1 MTPASHSH
9 SRKFSVLETGSPRYL
24 LARRK
29 AIPKSIYLGVA
40 IAMENEGQVEWA
52 CSSYDGTEFETHED
66 TFHPDTTIKEPKQLE
81 QLNSIIIATLREYA
95 NSHNYRIQGV
105 CIGCDEKTAQ
115 VVAENPQLKDPIR
128 SMCTHFWFDLDVT
141 PCTYTL
147 RGMSLG
153 EEAASA
159 ARKVYDWFTP
169 QFPGSIPR
177 IAVDPDTNEVLVDM
191 DGHCHMV
198 DLDHFKKTTDK
209 PTWNKLLDLAEECK
223 QRKLKIL
230 FFNSTPQGGGVALM
244 RHATIRLMRLLGV
257 DCRWFVAKPNP
268 DVFVITKRKFHNVFQ
283 GVTKD
288 EQYRLLQ
295 EDKDLWVEWCEQ
307 NFDHYWGEGKDVIES
322 ADVII
327 MDDPQV
333 SAIIP
338 RIRKLNPNARVI
350 YRSHIE
356 IRSDLASV
364 KGSMQYDLWDFLWS
378 NFISQSDMFISH
390 PVAGF
395 IPPRVPHSKVGLMPA
410 ATDELDGLNKR
421 MTPSDLEYYRRVF
434 NRCAEDQGSPG
445 ISNDRPYVIQI
456 ARFDPAK
463 GIPDVIEAYRNFRE
477 QLSGKGIPDDQHPQL
492 VICGHGS
499 IDDPDG
505 TIVYE
510 QTLHQLGQPEYSAYA
525 KDICVARLPASD
537 QLLCAILRGS
547 FCALQLSHREGF
559 EVKVTESLSKYK
571 PVIAYRSG
579 GIPLQ
584 IEDGKT
590 GILVERGNTQ
600 GVADALMR
608 LFTDMEYYQE
618 FVNELRTKAQD
629 SKRQQYF
636 TPFQSVNWLYLAT
649 QMAFKGNKDAEA
661 IADKQLPVAEV
672 DGTYMGDGQVRQW
685 SAKYVRE
692 FWQQ

>member
-1 MTPASHSH
+1 MAQLR
-9 SRKFSVLETGSPRYL
+9 RKFSILETGSPRYV
-24 LARRK
+24 LARK
-29 AIPKSIYLGVA
+29 HAISKPIYLGVA
-40 IAMENEGQVEWA
+40 VSYSDAGLFDWA
-52 CSSYDGTEFETHED
+52 CSCYDGSEFTSHED
-66 TFHPDTTIKEPKQLE
+66 TFTSCPAITRVDQLKQL
-81 QLNSIIIATLREYA
+81 NDTIIRTVRTYA
-95 NSHNYRIQGV
+95 ESHNYRIQAV
-105 CIGCDEKTAQ
+105 CVGCDEKTAAI
-115 VVAENPQLKDPIR
+115 VAEHPALKDPIR
-128 SMCTHFWFDLDVT
+128 EMCTQFWFDLDAT
-141 PCTYTL
+141 PCIYTL
-147 RGMSLG
+147 RGLSLT

-169 QFPGSIPR
+169 QFPGNIPR
-177 IAVDPDTNEVLVDM
+177 IAVDPATNEVLVDM
-191 DGHCHMV
+191 DSHCHMV
-198 DLDHFKKTTDK
+198 DIKHFVETTDK
-209 PTWNKLLDLAEECK
+209 PTWDKLLELADECK
-223 QRKLKIL
+223 RRELKIL

-283 GVTKD
+283 GVTDD
-288 EQYRLLQ
+288 EQYRLRT
-295 EDKDLWVEWCEQ
+295 EDKDLWTEWCEQ
-307 NFDHYWGEGKDVIES
+307 NFDNYWGEGKGVVDD

-338 RIRKLNPNARVI
+338 RIRKLNPDVRII

-364 KGSMQYDLWDFLWS
+364 AGSMQHDLWDFLWGG
-378 NFISQSDMFISH
+378 FISQSDLFISH

-395 IPPRVPHSKVGLMPA
+395 IPPRVPHAKVALMPA
-410 ATDELDGLNKR
+410 ATDELDGLNKK
-421 MTPSDLEYYRRVF
+421 MTAADIEYYRRVF

-445 ISNDRPYVIQI
+445 IAVDRPYIIQI

-463 GIPDVIEAYRNFRE
+463 GIPDVIEAYRNFRS
-477 QLSGKGIPDDQHPQL
+477 QLADKGIPSDQHPQL
-492 VICGHGS
+492 VLCGHGS

-505 TIVYE
+505 TIIYDQVIE
-510 QTLHQLGQPEYSAYA
+510 QLTQPRYCCYA

-537 QLLCAILRGS
+537 QLLCAVLRGS

-559 EVKVTESLSKYK
+559 EVKVTESLAKYK
-571 PVIAYRSG
+571 PVVAYRSG

-590 GILVERGNTQ
+590 GILIERGNTQ
-600 GVADALMR
+600 GVADALVR
-608 LFTDMEYYQE
+608 LFSDSDYYDA

-649 QMAFKGNKDAEA
+649 QLAFKGNGEA
-661 IADKQLPVAEV
+661 VAKSRPAPESI
-672 DGTYMGDGQVRQW
+672 DGTYLGSGEVRAW
-685 SAKYVRE
+685 GARYVRE
-692 FWQQ
+692 FWQGTAS

>member
-1 MTPASHSH
+1 MAHLSH
-9 SRKFSVLETGSPRYL
+9 RKFSILEAGSPRYVL
-24 LARRK
+24 SRKK
-29 AIPKSIYLGVA
+29 AIGKSIYLGVA
-40 IAMENEGQVEWA
+40 VSYECEGQIEWA
-52 CSSYDGTEFETHED
+52 CSSYDGTEFESHED
-66 TFHPDTTIKEPKQLE
+66 TFVTDPSSTGPEQLE
-81 QLNSIIIATLREYA
+81 KLNNIIIQTVRDFAT
-95 NSHNYRIQGV
+95 SHNYRIQGV
-105 CIGCDEKTAQ
+105 CIGCDEKTAKI
-115 VVAENPQLKDPIR
+115 VAADPALKCPIR
-128 SMCTHFWFDLDVT
+128 SMCTRFWFDLDAA

-147 RGMSLG
+147 RGLSLT

-177 IAVDPDTNEVLVDM
+177 IAVDPETNEVLVDM
-191 DGHCHMV
+191 DGHCHML
-198 DLDHFKKTTDK
+198 DLEHFEQTTDK
-209 PTWNKLLDLAEECK
+209 PTWDKLLQLSEQCK
-223 QRKLKIL
+223 QRKLKII

-283 GVTKD
+283 GVTQD

-307 NFDHYWGEGKDVIES
+307 NFANYWGQGKGVVDT

-338 RIRKLNPNARVI
+338 HIRKLNPTARII

-356 IRSDLASV
+356 IRGDLAGIQ
-364 KGSMQYDLWDFLWS
+364 GSMQYDLWDFLWS
-378 NFISQSDMFISH
+378 GFISKTDLFISH

-395 IPPRVPHSKVGLMPA
+395 IPPRVPHAKVALMPA
-410 ATDELDGLNKR
+410 ATDELDGLNKK
-421 MTPSDLEYYRRVF
+421 MSASDLEYYRRVF

-445 ISNDRPYVIQI
+445 ISGDRPYVIQI

-463 GIPDVIEAYRNFRE
+463 GIPDVIEAYRAFRE
-477 QLSGKGIPDDQHPQL
+477 QLTARGLEEDQQPQL
-492 VICGHGS
+492 VLCGHGS

-505 TIVYE
+505 TVVYDE
-510 QTLHQLGQPEYSAYA
+510 IIQLLNQPEYRPHAN
-525 KDICVARLPASD
+525 DICVVRLPASD
-537 QLLCAILRGS
+537 QLLCAVLRGS

-559 EVKVTESLSKYK
+559 EVKVTESLAKYK

-590 GILVERGNTQ
+590 GILVERGNTK
-600 GVADALMR
+600 GVADALTR
-608 LFTDMEYYQE
+608 LYTDTAYYQD
-618 FVNELRTKAQD
+618 FINELRTKEQD
-629 SKRQQYF
+629 SKRQQFF

-649 QMAFKGNKDAEA
+649 ELAYKGNDEA
-661 IADKQLPVAEV
+661 VAMSQPAVADIE
-672 DGTYMGDGQVRQW
+672 GTYMGNGEVRQW
-685 SAKYVRE
+685 NAKYVRE
-692 FWQQ
+692 YWQNSA

>member
-1 MTPASHSH
+1 MTPTLR
-9 SRKFSVLETGSPRYL
+9 RKFSILETGSPRYII
-24 LARRK
+24 ARRNAVSK
-29 AIPKSIYLGVA
+29 PIYLGVA
-40 IAMENEGQVEWA
+40 ISYDASGQLSWA
-52 CSSYDGTEFETHED
+52 CSSYDGTEFECHED
-66 TFHPDTTIKEPKQLE
+66 TFVGSVHATGADRLRE
-81 QLNSIIIATLREYA
+81 LNDIIIQTVHDYAT
-95 NSHNYRIQGV
+95 SHNYRIQGA
-105 CIGCDEKTAQ
+105 CIGCDESTARL
-115 VVAENPQLKDPIR
+115 VRDDPELKDPIR
-128 SMCTHFWFDLDVT
+128 AMCVRFWFDLDAT
-141 PCTYTL
+141 PCVYTL
-147 RGMSLG
+147 RGLSLT

-177 IAVDPDTNEVLVDM
+177 IAVDPENNEVLVDM

-198 DLDHFKKTTDK
+198 DLKHFEDTTDK
-209 PTWNKLLDLAEECK
+209 PTWDKLLELAEECK
-223 QRKLKIL
+223 QRKLRIL

-283 GVTKD
+283 GVTSD
-288 EQYRLLQ
+288 EQYRLLK
-295 EDKDLWVEWCEQ
+295 EDKELWAEWCNQ
-307 NFDHYWGEGKDVIES
+307 NFDRYWGEGKDVVES

-364 KGSMQYDLWDFLWS
+364 VGSMQYDLWDFLWGG
-378 NFISQSDMFISH
+378 FINSSDVFVSH

-395 IPPRVPHSKVGLMPA
+395 IPPRVPHAKVVLMPA
-410 ATDELDGLNKR
+410 ATDELDGLNKK
-421 MTPSDLEYYRRVF
+421 MSAADIEYYRRVF
-434 NRCAEDQGSPG
+434 NRCAGDQGSPG
-445 ISNDRPYVIQI
+445 IAADRPYVIQI

-463 GIPDVIEAYRNFRE
+463 GIPDVIEAYRGFRE
-477 QLSGKGIPDDQHPQL
+477 QLGARGIEEDMQPQL
-492 VICGHGS
+492 VLCGHGS

-505 TIVYE
+505 TVVYE
-510 QTLHQLGQPEYSAYA
+510 QIIQLLAEPRYAVYA
-525 KDICVARLPASD
+525 KDICVVRLPASD
-537 QLLCAILRGS
+537 QLLCSILRGS

-559 EVKVTESLSKYK
+559 EVKVTESLAKHK

-590 GILVERGNTQ
+590 GILIERGNTK
-600 GVADALMR
+600 GVSDALTR
-608 LFTDMEYYQE
+608 LYTDHKYYQA
-618 FVNELRTKAQD
+618 FVNELRSKEQD

-649 QMAFKGNKDAEA
+649 QLAYKGNDEAA
-661 IADKQLPVAEV
+661 IANKPQGDI
-672 DGTYMGDGQVRQW
+672 DGTYLGNGEIRQW
-685 SAKYVRE
+685 NAKYVRE
-692 FWQQ
+692 YWQGKA

>member
-1 MTPASHSH
+1 MPPLR
-9 SRKFSVLETGSPRYL
+9 RKFSFLETGSPRYI
-24 LARRK
+24 LARNK

-40 IAMENEGQVEWA
+40 ISFDKNGDIEWA
-52 CSSYDGTEFETHED
+52 CSSYDGTDFQNHED
-66 TFHPDTTIKEPKQLE
+66 TFKGSSGVSNLE
-81 QLNSIIIATLREYA
+81 QLNQLNDQIINVVGEYS
-95 NSHNYRIQGV
+95 NSHNFRIQGV
-105 CIGCDEKTAQ
+105 CIGCDEATSKVIEADP
-115 VVAENPQLKDPIR
+115 ALINPVR
-128 SMCTHFWFDLDVT
+128 EMCTRFWFDLDAT
-141 PCTYTL
+141 PCIYKL
-147 RGMSLG
+147 RGLSLT

-177 IAVDPDTNEVLVDM
+177 ISVDPDTNEVQVDM
-191 DGHCHMV
+191 DGHCHML
-198 DLDHFKKTTDK
+198 DLKHFEDTTDK
-209 PTWNKLLDLAEECK
+209 PTWDKLLALADECK

-283 GVTKD
+283 GVTDD
-288 EQYRLLQ
+288 EQYRLQ
-295 EDKDLWVEWCEQ
+295 QADKDLWTEWCEA
-307 NFDHYWGEGKDVIES
+307 NFDQYWGKGKGVIDD

-338 RIRKLNPNARVI
+338 RIRKLNPTARVI

-356 IRSDLASV
+356 IRSDLASIE
-364 KGSMQYDLWDFLWS
+364 GSMQYDLWDFLWGG
-378 NFISQSDMFISH
+378 FINQSDLFISH

-395 IPPRVPHSKVGLMPA
+395 IPPRVPHSKVALMPA

-421 MTPSDLEYYRRVF
+421 LNSADLEYYRRVF
-434 NRCAEDQGSPG
+434 NRCAEDQASPG
-445 ISNDRPYVIQI
+445 IQKDRPYVIQI

-463 GIPDVIEAYRNFRE
+463 GIPDVIEAYRGFRV
-477 QLSGKGIPDDQHPQL
+477 QLDAMGIEPSLQPQL
-492 VICGHGS
+492 VLCGHGS

-505 TIVYE
+505 TVVY
-510 QTLHQLGQPEYSAYA
+510 QQVIDLICTAPYQPYA
-525 KDICVARLPASD
+525 RDICVARLPASD
-537 QLLCAILRGS
+537 QLLCAVLRGS

-590 GILVERGNTQ
+590 GILIERGNTQ
-600 GVADALMR
+600 GVSDALG
-608 LFTDMEYYQE
+608 FIET
-618 FVNELRTKAQD
+618 LRSKEQD

-649 QMAFKGNKDAEA
+649 QLAYKGKSEAAAENQPSTD
-661 IADKQLPVAEV
+661 I
-672 DGTYMGDGQVRQW
+672 DGTYMGDGQIRKWNAQ
-685 SAKYVRE
+685 YVRS
-692 FWQQ
+692 FWQNEATA

>member
-1 MTPASHSH
+1 MPQIR
-9 SRKFSVLETGSPRYL
+9 RKFSILETGSPRYV
-24 LARRK
+24 LARK
-29 AIPKSIYLGVA
+29 NAISKPVYLGVA
-40 IAMENEGQVEWA
+40 VSYTDEGQFDWA
-52 CSSYDGTEFETHED
+52 CSSYDGSEFAWHED
-66 TFHPDTTIKEPKQLE
+66 TFRANTAITRVDQLKQL
-81 QLNSIIIATLREYA
+81 NDTIIRTVHNYA
-95 NSHNYRIQGV
+95 SSHNYRIQAV
-105 CIGCDEKTAQ
+105 CVGSDEKTA
-115 VVAENPQLKDPIR
+115 AIIHEHPALKDPIHEI
-128 SMCTHFWFDLDVT
+128 CTRFWFDLDAT
-141 PCTYTL
+141 PCIYTL
-147 RGMSLG
+147 RGLSLT

-177 IAVDPDTNEVLVDM
+177 VAVDPATNEVLVDM

-198 DLDHFKKTTDK
+198 DLKHFEETTDK
-209 PTWNKLLDLAEECK
+209 PTWDKLLELADECK
-223 QRKLKIL
+223 RRKLKIL

-283 GVTKD
+283 GVTDD
-288 EQYRLLQ
+288 EQYRLLP
-295 EDKDLWVEWCEQ
+295 EDKSLWAEWCEQ
-307 NFDHYWGEGKDVIES
+307 NFDNYWGEGKGVIDS

-333 SAIIP
+333 AAIIP
-338 RIRKLNPNARVI
+338 RIRKLNPDARII

-356 IRSDLASV
+356 IRADLAGV
-364 KGSMQYDLWDFLWS
+364 VGSMQHDLWDFLWGGY
-378 NFISQSDMFISH
+378 ISQTDLFISH

-395 IPPRVPHSKVGLMPA
+395 IPPRVPHAKVALMPA
-410 ATDELDGLNKR
+410 ATDELDGLNKK
-421 MTPSDLEYYRRVF
+421 MSPADIEYYRRVF

-445 ISNDRPYVIQI
+445 ISTDRPYFIQI

-463 GIPDVIEAYRNFRE
+463 GIPDVIESYRNFRD
-477 QLSGKGIPDDQHPQL
+477 QLTAKGVAEDQHPQL
-492 VICGHGS
+492 VLCGHGS
-499 IDDPDG
+499 VDDPDG
-505 TIVYE
+505 TVIFE
-510 QTLHQLGQPEYSAYA
+510 QVVDQLSQPKYSPYA

-537 QLLCAILRGS
+537 QLLCAVLRGA

-559 EVKVTESLSKYK
+559 EVKVTEALSKCK

-590 GILVERGNTQ
+590 GILIERGNTQ

-608 LFTDMEYYQE
+608 LFMDNDYYE
-618 FVNELRTKAQD
+618 GFANELRTKEQD
-629 SKRQQYF
+629 SKRQQFF

-649 QMAFKGNKDAEA
+649 QLAFKGNSAAATKAKPDPQS
-661 IADKQLPVAEV
+661 I
-672 DGTYMGDGQVRQW
+672 DGTYMGNGDVRNW
-685 SAKYVRE
+685 GARYVRE
-692 FWQQ
+692 FWQDGSS

>member
-1 MTPASHSH
+1 MAQARP
-9 SRKFSVLETGSPRYL
+9 KFNVLETGSPRYVQ
-24 LARRK
+24 ARRE
-29 AIPKSIYLGVA
+29 AISRSIYLGVA
-40 IAMENEGQVEWA
+40 VSYSSDGKFDWA
-52 CSSYDGTEFETHED
+52 CSSYDGCEFVGHED
-66 TFHPDTTIKEPKQLE
+66 TFSASTTITRAGQLKQL
-81 QLNSIIIATLREYA
+81 NDNIIKTVRDYA
-95 NSHNYRIQGV
+95 VSHNYRIQAV
-105 CIGCDEKTAQ
+105 CVGCDEKTAAI
-115 VVAENPQLKDPIR
+115 VAEHPDLKDPIR
-128 SMCTHFWFDLDVT
+128 EMCTRFWFDLDAA
-141 PCTYTL
+141 PCVYTL
-147 RGMSLG
+147 RGVSLN

-177 IAVDPDTNEVLVDM
+177 IAVDPATNEVLVDM

-198 DLDHFKKTTDK
+198 DLSHFEDTTDK
-209 PTWNKLLDLAEECK
+209 PTWDRLLALADECK
-223 QRKLKIL
+223 RRKLKIL

-283 GVTKD
+283 GVTDD
-288 EQYRLLQ
+288 EQYRLLP
-295 EDKDLWVEWCEQ
+295 EDKKLWVEWCEQ
-307 NFDHYWGEGKDVIES
+307 NFDNYWGEGKGVVDS

-338 RIRKLNPNARVI
+338 RIRKLNPTARII

-356 IRSDLASV
+356 VRADLASV
-364 KGSMQYDLWDFLWS
+364 PGSMQHALWDFLWS
-378 NFISQSDMFISH
+378 GFISHSDLFISH

-395 IPPRVPHSKVGLMPA
+395 IPPRVPHSKVALMPA
-410 ATDELDGLNKR
+410 ATDELDGLNKK
-421 MTPSDLEYYRRVF
+421 MTPADIEYYRRVF

-445 ISNDRPYVIQI
+445 IAADRPYIIQI

-463 GIPDVIEAYRNFRE
+463 GIPDVIEAYRNFRA
-477 QLSGKGIPDDQHPQL
+477 QLAAKGTPAEQHPQL
-492 VICGHGS
+492 VLCGHGS

-505 TIVYE
+505 TVIYDQVIDM
-510 QTLHQLGQPEYSAYA
+510 LAKPAYSPYA

-537 QLLCAILRGS
+537 QLLCAVLRGS

-559 EVKVTESLSKYK
+559 EVKVTESLAKYK

-590 GILVERGNTQ
+590 GILIERGNTQ
-600 GVADALMR
+600 GVADALLR
-608 LFTDMEYYQE
+608 LFSDTNYYQA
-618 FVNELRTKAQD
+618 FVDELRTKAQD
-629 SKRQQYF
+629 SKRQQFF

-649 QMAFKGNKDAEA
+649 QLAYKGSGGE
-661 IADKQLPVAEV
+661 IAAKAQPVAQDIE
-672 DGTYMGDGQVRQW
+672 GTYMGNGDVRSW
-685 SAKYVRE
+685 GARYVRE
-692 FWQQ
+692 FWQGASA

>member
-1 MTPASHSH
+1 MAQAR
-9 SRKFSVLETGSPRYL
+9 RKFSILEAGSPRYV
-24 LARRK
+24 LARKK
-29 AIPKSIYLGVA
+29 AIGKSIYLGVA
-40 IAMENEGQVEWA
+40 VSYTDEGKFDWA
-52 CSSYDGTEFETHED
+52 CSSYDGSEFSIHED
-66 TFHPDTTIKEPKQLE
+66 TFFTSTTVTRVDQLKQLFDT
-81 QLNSIIIATLREYA
+81 IIRTVGDYA
-95 NSHNYRIQGV
+95 SSHYFRIQAV
-105 CIGCDEKTAQ
+105 CVGCDEKTAS
-115 VVAENPQLKDPIR
+115 VVADHPDLKDPIR
-128 SMCTHFWFDLDVT
+128 EMCTRFWFDLDAT
-141 PCTYTL
+141 PCIYKL
-147 RGMSLG
+147 RGLSLN

-177 IAVDPDTNEVLVDM
+177 IAVDPETNEVLVDM
-191 DGHCHMV
+191 DAHCHMV
-198 DLDHFKKTTDK
+198 DLKHFEETTDK
-209 PTWNKLLDLAEECK
+209 PTWDKLLELSEECK
-223 QRKLKIL
+223 RRKLKIL

-283 GVTKD
+283 GVTAD
-288 EQYRLLQ
+288 EQYRLLK
-295 EDKDLWVEWCEQ
+295 EDKDLWIEWCEQ
-307 NFDHYWGEGKDVIES
+307 NFDNYWGEGKGVIDT

-338 RIRKLNPNARVI
+338 RIRKLNPAARII

-364 KGSMQYDLWDFLWS
+364 EGSMQHALWDFLWS
-378 NFISQSDMFISH
+378 GFISKTDLFISH

-395 IPPRVPHSKVGLMPA
+395 IPPRVPHAKVALMPA
-410 ATDELDGLNKR
+410 ATDELDGLNKK
-421 MTPSDLEYYRRVF
+421 MSAADLEYYRRVF

-445 ISNDRPYVIQI
+445 ISADRPYVIQI

-463 GIPDVIEAYRNFRE
+463 GIPDVIQSYRIFRE
-477 QLSGKGIPDDQHPQL
+477 QLTAKGLESDQHPQL

-505 TIVYE
+505 TVIYDQVME
-510 QTLHQLGQPEYSAYA
+510 MLAQSEYLPYA
-525 KDICVARLPASD
+525 KDICVTRLPASD
-537 QLLCAILRGS
+537 QLLCAILRSS

-559 EVKVTESLSKYK
+559 EIKVTESLAKYK
-571 PVIAYRSG
+571 PVIAFRSG

-590 GILVERGNTQ
+590 GILIERGNTQ
-600 GVADALMR
+600 GVADALTR
-608 LFTDMEYYQE
+608 LYTDNDYYQE
-618 FVNELRTKAQD
+618 FVNELRTKEQD
-629 SKRQQYF
+629 SKRQQFF

-649 QMAFKGNKDAEA
+649 ELAYKGNDAA
-661 IADKQLPVAEV
+661 IVKAQPQAE
-672 DGTYMGDGQVRQW
+672 DIEGTYMGNGQTRNW
-685 SAKYVRE
+685 NAKYVRQ
-692 FWQQ
+692 FWQGTA

>member
-1 MTPASHSH
+1 MTA
-9 SRKFSVLETGSPRYL
+9 RKFSILETGSPRYV
-24 LARRK
+24 LARKR
-29 AIPKSIYLGVA
+29 AIGQSIYMGVA
-40 IAMENEGQVEWA
+40 LSHVTEGQIEWA
-52 CSSYDGTEFETHED
+52 CSSYDGNEFDTHED
-66 TFHPDTTIKEPKQLE
+66 VFIADTSVPKARQLE
-81 QLNSIIIATLREYA
+81 KLNDTIIRTVRDYA
-95 NSHNYRIQGV
+95 NSHNYRIQAV
-105 CIGCDEKTAQ
+105 CIGCDEKTAKI
-115 VVAENPQLKDPIR
+115 VADHPELQDPIR
-128 SMCTHFWFDLDVT
+128 SMCTCFWFDLDAV
-141 PCTYTL
+141 PCIYTL
-147 RGMSLG
+147 RGMSLT

-177 IAVDPDTNEVLVDM
+177 IAVDPETNEVLVDM

-198 DLDHFKKTTDK
+198 DLKHFEDTTDK
-209 PTWNKLLDLAEECK
+209 PTWDKLLQLADQCK

-283 GVTKD
+283 GVTAD
-288 EQYRLLQ
+288 EQYRLRQ

-307 NFDHYWGEGKDVIES
+307 NFDHYWGKGKDVVES

-338 RIRKLNPNARVI
+338 RIRALNPAARII

-356 IRSDLASV
+356 IRADLASV
-364 KGSMQYDLWDFLWS
+364 PGSMQHDLWDFLWS
-378 NFISQSDMFISH
+378 GFISKTDLFISH

-395 IPPRVPHSKVGLMPA
+395 IPPRVPHTRVALMPA
-410 ATDELDGLNKR
+410 ATDELDGLNKK
-421 MTPSDLEYYRRVF
+421 MSPSDLEYYRRVF
-434 NRCAEDQGSPG
+434 NRVAEDQGSPG
-445 ISNDRPYVIQI
+445 IDSKRPYVIQI

-463 GIPDVIEAYRNFRE
+463 GIPDVVEAYRDFRE
-477 QLSGKGIPDDQHPQL
+477 QLTNSGVEDDQQPQL
-492 VICGHGS
+492 VLCGHGS

-505 TIVYE
+505 TVVYE
-510 QTLHQLGQPEYSAYA
+510 QIIQLLSQPEYCDYA

-559 EVKVTESLSKYK
+559 EVKVTESLAKYK

-590 GILVERGNTQ
+590 GILVERGNTK
-600 GVADALMR
+600 GVANALVR
-608 LFTDMEYYQE
+608 LYTDTGYYQD
-618 FVNELRTKAQD
+618 FVNELRTKEQD
-629 SKRQQYF
+629 SKRQQFF

-649 QMAFKGNKDAEA
+649 ELAYKGNDEA
-661 IADKQLPVAEV
+661 VAKNQPTGEI
-672 DGTYMGDGQVRQW
+672 DGTYMGDGQIRQW
-685 SAKYVRE
+685 DARYVRE
-692 FWQQ
+692 YWQAPAKN

>member
-1 MTPASHSH
+1 MAQIR
-9 SRKFSVLETGSPRYL
+9 RKFSVLEAGSPRYV
-24 LARRK
+24 LARKK
-29 AIPKSIYLGVA
+29 AIGKSIYLGVA
-40 IAMENEGQVEWA
+40 LSYTSDGQFEWA
-52 CSSYDGTEFETHED
+52 CSSYDGNEFANHED
-66 TFHPDTTIKEPKQLE
+66 TFSTSATITRVDQLKQLIDT
-81 QLNSIIIATLREYA
+81 IIQTVRDYAT
-95 NSHNYRIQGV
+95 SHNYRIQAV
-105 CIGCDEKTAQ
+105 CVGCDEKTSSA
-115 VVAENPQLKDPIR
+115 VAEHPELKDPIR
-128 SMCTHFWFDLDVT
+128 EMCTRFWFDLDAT
-141 PCTYTL
+141 PCVFPL
-147 RGMSLG
+147 RGLSLN

-169 QFPGSIPR
+169 QFPGNIPR

-191 DGHCHMV
+191 DSHCHMV
-198 DLDHFKKTTDK
+198 DLKHFEDTTDK
-209 PTWNKLLDLAEECK
+209 PTWDKLLELATECK
-223 QRKLKIL
+223 RRKLKIL

-283 GVTKD
+283 GVTDD
-288 EQYRLLQ
+288 EQYRLRA
-295 EDKDLWVEWCEQ
+295 EDKELWIEWCEQ
-307 NFDHYWGEGKDVIES
+307 NFENYWGAGKDVVES

-338 RIRKLNPNARVI
+338 HIRKLNPAARVI

-356 IRSDLASV
+356 IRADLASV
-364 KGSMQYDLWDFLWS
+364 PGSMQHDLWDFLWGG
-378 NFISQSDMFISH
+378 FISQSDLFLSH

-395 IPPRVPHSKVGLMPA
+395 IPPRVPHPKVALLPA
-410 ATDELDGLNKR
+410 ATDELDGLNKK
-421 MTPSDLEYYRRVF
+421 MSAADLEYYRRVF
-434 NRCAEDQGSPG
+434 NRCAEDQGSPT
-445 ISNDRPYVIQI
+445 ISADRPYVIQI

-463 GIPDVIEAYRNFRE
+463 GIPDVIEAYRNFRQ
-477 QLSGKGIPDDQHPQL
+477 QLASKGIEEDQQPQL

-505 TIVYE
+505 TVVYE
-510 QTLHQLGQPEYSAYA
+510 QVIDMLAKAEYRAYA
-525 KDICVARLPASD
+525 SDICVARLPASD
-537 QLLCAILRGS
+537 QLLCAILRSS

-559 EVKVTESLSKYK
+559 EVKVTESLAKFK
-571 PVIAYRSG
+571 PVVAYRSG

-590 GILVERGNTQ
+590 GILIERGNTA
-600 GVADALMR
+600 GVADALTR
-608 LFTDMEYYQE
+608 LYTDTKYYE
-618 FVNELRTKAQD
+618 SFVNELRTKAQD

-649 QMAFKGNKDAEA
+649 QLAFKGNGEA
-661 IADKQLPVAEV
+661 VVQKQPAAQSIE
-672 DGTYMGDGQVRQW
+672 GTYMGNGEVRSW
-685 SAKYVRE
+685 NAKYVRE

>member
-1 MTPASHSH
+1 MAPPIR
-9 SRKFSVLETGSPRYL
+9 RKFSVLETGSPRYV
-24 LARRK
+24 LARKK
-29 AIPKSIYLGVA
+29 AIAKSIYLGVA
-40 IAMENEGQVEWA
+40 VSYDDQGQINWA
-52 CSSYDGTEFETHED
+52 CSSYDGVEFESHED
-66 TFHPDTTIKEPKQLE
+66 TFHGTAGVKGSE
-81 QLNSIIIATLREYA
+81 QLNQLNDIIIRTVSDYAT
-95 NSHNYRIQGV
+95 SHNYRIQGV
-105 CIGCDEKTAQ
+105 CIGCDESTAKI
-115 VVAENPQLKDPIR
+115 VASDPKFKDPIR
-128 SMCTHFWFDLDVT
+128 TMCTRFWFDLDAV
-141 PCTYTL
+141 PCIYTL
-147 RGMSLG
+147 RGMSLT

-159 ARKVYDWFTP
+159 ARKVFDWFTP

-191 DGHCHMV
+191 DGHCHMI
-198 DLDHFKKTTDK
+198 DLKHFEDTTDK
-209 PTWNKLLDLAEECK
+209 PTWDKLLQLSEECK
-223 QRKLKIL
+223 QRKLRIL

-283 GVTKD
+283 GVTQD
-288 EQYRLLQ
+288 EQYRLQ
-295 EDKDLWVEWCEQ
+295 QDDKNLWVEWCNE
-307 NFDHYWGEGKDVIES
+307 NFDRYWGEGKDVVES

-338 RIRKLNPNARVI
+338 RIRKLNPGARII

-356 IRSDLASV
+356 IRADLASV
-364 KGSMQYDLWDFLWS
+364 EGSMQYDLWDFLWGG
-378 NFISQSDMFISH
+378 FIQSSDVFISH

-395 IPPRVPHSKVGLMPA
+395 IPPRVPHSKVALMPA

-421 MTPSDLEYYRRVF
+421 MSAADLEYYRRVF

-445 ISNDRPYVIQI
+445 IASDRPYVIQI

-463 GIPDVIEAYRNFRE
+463 GIPDVIEAYRGFRE
-477 QLSGKGIPDDQHPQL
+477 QLNAKGIEADQQPQL
-492 VICGHGS
+492 VLCGHGS

-505 TIVYE
+505 TVVYE
-510 QTLHQLGQPEYSAYA
+510 QVIQLLTQPEYAPYA

-590 GILVERGNTQ
+590 GILVERGNTK
-600 GVADALMR
+600 GVSDALTR
-608 LFTDMEYYQE
+608 LYTDQAYYQD
-618 FVNELRTKAQD
+618 FVNELRTKEQD

-649 QMAFKGNKDAEA
+649 QLAFKGNDEA
-661 IADKQLPVAEV
+661 VARNQPSGNVE
-672 DGTYMGDGQVRQW
+672 GTYLGNGEVRQW
-685 SAKYVRE
+685 NARYVRE
-692 FWQQ
+692 YWQNTA